1 MSKRKQEAVN
11 TDMGSKKSLT
21 PPLAV
26 AGRSN
31 QEIGGQLGVSRN
43 TDLRCQNRDEYLI
56 EQLAEAKAN
65 SRRTQL
71 TALSKVVNKAFTGWT
86 IKTQR

>member
-11 TDMGSKKSLT
+11 TDMGSKNSLT
-21 PPLAV
+21 LPLAV

-31 QEIGGQLGVSRN
+31 QETGGQLGVSRN
-43 TDLRCQNRDEYLI
+43 TDLRCRNRDEYLI
-56 EQLAEAKAN
+56 EKLAEAKAN
-65 SRRTQL
+65 SRRAQL
-71 TALSKVVNKAFTGWT
+71 TTLSKVVNKAFTGWT